1 MCMSLMVAQLA
12 MAAAGAAMAQQQAKR
27 AAQAAAENAKSQ
39 YAAAKANTE
48 AKYAETNR
56 KIAESQID
64 ALDEKSDKI
73 REANYQMGTFRAAET
88 ALSDSSLGTIAF
100 EQMYGDSLDAVRM
113 DRNQQRMFWALESEK
128 TGAEVN
134 YINQTTMAENQA
146 RNQIQEANARASEA
160 FMGAIGSG
168 LSIGAN
174 YKYQQDSLQRIK
186 TS

>member
-1 MCMSLMVAQLA
+1 MCMTLIAQLA
-12 MAAAGAAMAQQQAKR
+12 ITAVGAMAAQQQAKK
-27 AAQAAAENAKSQ
+27 AANAAAENARSQ

-56 KIAESQID
+56 KIAEEQID
-64 ALDEKSDKI
+64 AMNEKSDKI
-73 REANYQMGTFRAAET
+73 REANYAMGTFRAAET

-128 TGAEVN
+128 TGAEIN
-134 YINQTTMAENQA
+134 YINQTTVAENEA
-146 RNQIQEANARASEA
+146 RNQIQEANAKASAA

-168 LSIGAN
+168 LKMGAN
-174 YKYQQDSLQRIK
+174 YQYQQDVLTEMRQS
-186 TS
+186 

>member
-12 MAAAGAAMAQQQAKR
+12 MAAAGAMAAQQQAKQ
-27 AAQAAAENAKSQ
+27 AANAAAENAKSQ

-73 REANYQMGTFRAAET
+73 RESNYAMGTFRAAET

-146 RNQIQEANARASEA
+146 QNQIREANARASEA

-174 YKYQQDSLQRIK
+174 YKYQQDTLKRIE